1 MSLRKA
7 MKELKV
13 KEKGIIYFLVMNYLF
28 SQIFRYS
35 LCLINVFTEFFQPNC
50 YNSEYELNK
59 WNSYNQFVSISAQS

>member
-35 LCLINVFTEFFQPNC
+35 LCLINVFTEFL
-50 YNSEYELNK
+50 SAKLL
-59 WNSYNQFVSISAQS
+59 QFGIRAQ